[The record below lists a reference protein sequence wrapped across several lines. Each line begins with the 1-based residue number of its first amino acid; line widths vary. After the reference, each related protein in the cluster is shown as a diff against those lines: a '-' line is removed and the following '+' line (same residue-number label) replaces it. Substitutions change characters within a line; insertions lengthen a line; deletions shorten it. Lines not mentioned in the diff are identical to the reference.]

1 MRRFA
6 LLLAMVVVAGPTL
19 AQKVLPEFLI
29 QSVAGPLELR
39 YVDFAWN
46 QEGFDA
52 MQSGAN
58 HPAAGRNWMLAVLR
72 LRNPV
77 CFQGRTLPVGASLLI
92 LDPKHGATP
101 MSFEI
106 RDVDMRD
113 MDIKPNVI
121 GLPPKGDT
129 IKIVPANF
137 EKVAD
142 TKGRLEIVAAEDGPD
157 TLVAILFGDRKATLR
172 FTPRCE

>member
-1 MRRFA
+1 MQST
-6 LLLAMVVVAGPTL
+6 AGPM
-19 AQKVLPEFLI
+19 
-29 QSVAGPLELR
+29 ELR
-39 YVDFAWN
+39 YVDFSWN
-46 QEGFDA
+46 QEGFEA

-58 HPAAGRNWMLAVLR
+58 HPAAGRSWMLALLR
-72 LRNPV
+72 LKNPV

-92 LDPKHGATP
+92 LDPKHGTTP

-121 GLPPKGDT
+121 GLPPPGDT
-129 IKIVPANF
+129 IKVVPAIF

-142 TKGRLEIVAAEDGPD
+142 TKAKLEIVASEESAD
-157 TLVAILFGDRKATLR
+157 TLVVIHVGDRKATLR
-172 FTPRCE
+172 FQPRCE